1 MTEQDRQEILEKSK
15 IFFREKIANNH
26 KENVKKLKDLSCFN
40 VNPFLHKYLANF
52 AFGEATPENMAKALV
67 YPRAIG
73 TSIAT
78 TFGTQ
83 LQFYCNDVLSSFA
96 STTSGIDIEFIDA
109 VDGRRKYCQ
118 IKAGPNT
125 INKDDIDTITRH
137 FTGIRNLART
147 NHLDLRT
154 EDCIVGVF
162 YGTREELSSSYK
174 KIDEDYPVFVG
185 KEFWY
190 RLTGEED
197 FYNDLI
203 NAFAEVADEVNGT
216 EVINEAI
223 RKVAESISHQ

>member
-125 INKDDIDTITRH
+125 INKDDVDTITRH
-137 FTGIRNLART
+137 FAGVRNIART

-154 EDCIVGVF
+154 EDCVVGVF
-162 YGTREELSSSYK
+162 YGTREEISSSYK
-174 KIDEDYPVFVG
+174 KIDEVYPVLVG

>member
-1 MTEQDRQEILEKSK
+1 
-15 IFFREKIANNH
+15 
-26 KENVKKLKDLSCFN
+26 
-40 VNPFLHKYLANF
+40 
-52 AFGEATPENMAKALV
+52 MAKALV

-125 INKDDIDTITRH
+125 INKDDIDTIIRH